1 MQIKRLLL
9 CTISAL
15 VLPICTA
22 YAECQL
28 KLVVNNVEWRGGPG
42 AGYHIFDDAEYTQ
55 TVDFKVEHKGDA
67 CSFFVTFSR
76 GWASDFNRRM
86 GSGGEAPG
94 YQLYKSANKSN
105 VLKDLPSASATE
117 VISGTFEQGDETRE
131 LRYVVVIP
139 PLQIRP
145 AGIYRDRVRVI
156 VYEGTL
162 ENFIEKD
169 SKNVTISARVH
180 RVAELSLVN
189 SGEPFNPQST
199 TKVLDFGPLTG
210 GKSRSFDLRVRSNSG
225 YTVTFE
231 SENGGAMKNTDPT
244 DNSTVAYVLEV
255 DGAVVDLSRG
265 RRPSV
270 ARNSG
275 MTDSNG
281 ERRGLSFAA
290 GPVGD
295 ATAGTYRDNI
305 TITVAAGQ

>member
-1 MQIKRLLL
+1 
-9 CTISAL
+9 
-15 VLPICTA
+15 
-22 YAECQL
+22 
-28 KLVVNNVEWRGGPG
+28 
-42 AGYHIFDDAEYTQ
+42 
-55 TVDFKVEHKGDA
+55 
-67 CSFFVTFSR
+67 
-76 GWASDFNRRM
+76 
-86 GSGGEAPG
+86 
-94 YQLYKSANKSN
+94 
-105 VLKDLPSASATE
+105 
-117 VISGTFEQGDETRE
+117 
-131 LRYVVVIP
+131 
-139 PLQIRP
+139 
-145 AGIYRDRVRVI
+145 
-156 VYEGTL
+156 
-162 ENFIEKD
+162 
-169 SKNVTISARVH
+169 
-180 RVAELSLVN
+180 
-189 SGEPFNPQST
+189 
-199 TKVLDFGPLTG
+199 
-210 GKSRSFDLRVRSNSG
+210 LRVRSNSG